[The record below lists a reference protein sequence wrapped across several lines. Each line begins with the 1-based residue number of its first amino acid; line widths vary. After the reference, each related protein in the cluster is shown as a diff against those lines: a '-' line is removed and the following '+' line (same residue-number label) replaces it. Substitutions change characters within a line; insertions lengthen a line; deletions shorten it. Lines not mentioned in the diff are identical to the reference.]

1 MPEIPDIVLYVNSL
15 DRLLRGQTIE
25 SLIVRSPFVVRTVDP
40 PIDAITGQRI
50 KSFSRIGKRVC
61 WHLSDDL
68 HLVFH
73 LMIAGRFHWSTKSR
87 LPTGKNDLLA
97 IRTKSGSMMLT
108 EASSKKRAGLWIVRG
123 ENALRSFDMGGIN
136 IMECDFATFHRQL
149 ISSNHTLKRAIAD
162 PHLFDGIGNAYGDE
176 ILHASKLSP
185 LRRTQQLSEEEAHRL
200 FESARNV
207 LRMWI
212 DRLASQNKDRFPEK
226 VTAFRPEMAVHG
238 KYREPCPECNAPIQ
252 RIRYAENECNYCPG
266 CQTEGRILADRSLSR
281 LLKDDWPKTLDDL
294 EELRDAKK

>member
-136 IMECDFATFHRQL
+136 IMECDFAAFHRQL

-294 EELRDAKK
+294 EEMLDAKT